1 MSRRALIHGS
11 RNTNPLLALASGGYD
26 PYDYGG
32 HDNHG
37 YHDYSYGHHGHGGG
51 YHDCCPLVVDPKAY
65 IAMMAFM
72 AAAVYFFQQLIAM
85 SMLVMPGRKK
95 RSIWHVSL
103 EGTMI
108 FKFVRAL
115 SSPLLYGSCL
125 YSVEVTMNR

>member
-1 MSRRALIHGS
+1 MDEDQSGS
-11 RNTNPLLALASGGYD
+11 FSGG
-26 PYDYGG
+26 G
-32 HDNHG
+32 
-37 YHDYSYGHHGHGGG
+37 
-51 YHDCCPLVVDPKAY
+51 DCCPLVVDPKTY
-65 IAMMAFM
+65 MILMAFI
-72 AAAVYFFQQLIAM
+72 AAATYFFQQLIAM

-125 YSVEVTMNR
+125 YSMEVTTS